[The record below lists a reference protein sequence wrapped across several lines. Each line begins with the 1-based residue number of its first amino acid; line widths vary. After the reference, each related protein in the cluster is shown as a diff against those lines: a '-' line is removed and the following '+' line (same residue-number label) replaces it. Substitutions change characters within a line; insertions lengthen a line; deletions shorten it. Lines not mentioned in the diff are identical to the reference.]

1 MFPFPLGILC
11 IDSFDILGDGVKEL
25 LIGRDDG
32 VLEIYSFESV
42 DEPVLRYDYVGP
54 HSLFSSLQKLIS
66 KLWVS
71 KLQVF
76 TRLLLLKCIFWF
88 LLLI

>member
-54 HSLFSSLQKLIS
+54 HSLFSSLLEKLIS
-66 KLWVS
+66 KLCVS
-71 KLQVF
+71 KLQV
-76 TRLLLLKCIFWF
+76 LQDYYC
-88 LLLI
+88 